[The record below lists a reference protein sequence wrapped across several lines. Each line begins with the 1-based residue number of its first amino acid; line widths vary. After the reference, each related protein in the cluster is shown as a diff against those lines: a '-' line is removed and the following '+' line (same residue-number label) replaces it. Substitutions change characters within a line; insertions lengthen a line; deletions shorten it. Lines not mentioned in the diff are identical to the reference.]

1 MMVDLTDVMD
11 EEIKREVSKIEN
23 LDPEKP
29 EYARAIEG
37 LAKLYKERVTHYATD
52 VDADAKADAA
62 KDEKELNEAKIRLEE
77 DRLKLDSD
85 RLELDKRRADIDQSK
100 VDAEKERGENEKEL
114 NEARIRL
121 EEDRLELDKRRADI
135 DQNKVDVEKARD
147 EIEKERLAIER
158 ERLDI
163 ERQKNEVEAKRL
175 KHDKSEGWV
184 RVGMDVCGA
193 VLKTAVETAAIVVPV
208 LFYGEWI
215 KEGLKFEQTGAFT
228 SGTLRTFIGKLK
240 PTKK

>member
-37 LAKLYKERVTHYATD
+37 LAKLYKERVTQYATD
-52 VDADAKADAA
+52 VDAGAKAEAA

-85 RLELDKRRADIDQSK
+85 RLELDKRRADIDQNK
-100 VDAEKERGENEKEL
+100 VDA
-114 NEARIRL
+114 
-121 EEDRLELDKRRADI
+121 
-135 DQNKVDVEKARD
+135 EKARD

-158 ERLDI
+158 ERLDL
-163 ERQKNEVEAKRL
+163 ERQKNEIEAKRL
-175 KHDKSEGWV
+175 KHEKSEGWV

-208 LFYGEWI
+208 IFYGEWI

>member
-11 EEIKREVSKIEN
+11 EEIKREVLKIKN

-37 LAKLYKERVTHYATD
+37 LAKLYKERVTHYVTD

-85 RLELDKRRADIDQSK
+85 RLELDKRRADIDQNK
-100 VDAEKERGENEKEL
+100 VDA
-114 NEARIRL
+114 
-121 EEDRLELDKRRADI
+121 
-135 DQNKVDVEKARD
+135 EKARD

-163 ERQKNEVEAKRL
+163 ERQKNEVEVKRL
-175 KHDKSEGWV
+175 KHEKSEGWV
-184 RVGMDVCGA
+184 RVGLDVCGA
-193 VLKTAVETAAIVVPV
+193 VLKTAVETAGIVVPV

>member
-1 MMVDLTDVMD
+1 MMIDLTDVLD

-52 VDADAKADAA
+52 VDADTKADIA
-62 KDEKELNEAKIRLEE
+62 KDDKELNEAKIRLEE
-77 DRLKLDSD
+77 DRLKLDRD
-85 RLELDKRRADIDQSK
+85 RLELDKHRADIDQDK
-100 VDAEKERGENEKEL
+100 VDAEK
-114 NEARIRL
+114 
-121 EEDRLELDKRRADI
+121 
-135 DQNKVDVEKARD
+135 VRD

-158 ERLDI
+158 ERLEL

-175 KHDKSEGWV
+175 KHERSEGWV

-208 LFYGEWI
+208 IFYGEWI
-215 KEGLKFEQTGAFT
+215 KEGLKFEQTGTFT

>member
-11 EEIKREVSKIEN
+11 EEIKREVSKIKN

-52 VDADAKADAA
+52 IDADTKAEAA

-100 VDAEKERGENEKEL
+100 VDAEK
-114 NEARIRL
+114 
-121 EEDRLELDKRRADI
+121 
-135 DQNKVDVEKARD
+135 ARD

-175 KHDKSEGWV
+175 KHEKSEGWV
-184 RVGMDVCGA
+184 RVGMDACGA